1 MEYEK
6 MLDRLYMSLPE
17 KTLSKE
23 RFEVPEAQSF
33 MQGAKTVVK
42 NYSQLL
48 KLMRREEK
56 HLFKFIAKEI
66 GTAASVDEGRLVL
79 NGKFS
84 YDQVRKLFT
93 DYFKSFVLCPECGKP
108 DTQVIAWQ
116 GVRALKCEAC
126 GATTPVKG
134 L

>member
-23 RFEVPEAQSF
+23 RFEVPEASSF
-33 MQGAKTVVK
+33 IQGAKTVVR

-48 KLMRREEK
+48 KIMRREEK
-56 HLFKFIAKEI
+56 HLFRFIAKEI
-66 GTAASVDEGRLVL
+66 GTAASVEGGSLVL

-84 YDQVRKLFT
+84 QDQVRKLFM
-93 DYFKSFVLCPECGKP
+93 DYFKTFVLCPECGKP

-116 GVRALKCEAC
+116 SVRALKCEAC
-126 GATTPVKG
+126 GAVTPVKG